1 VNEIRGLWFDGRDS
15 RPRPATLSR
24 PSDAA
29 VRIVTEDETLD
40 IATEALTISP
50 RLGSTPRILG
60 IPGRGQIECLDSPLL
75 DAWFTPPS
83 RIEAIADWL
92 ERRRTAALSAA
103 VATLVGVVAFV
114 KIGLPWAAERL
125 APQVPAAVERTMSQ
139 QVLALL
145 DRVHLQPSRLAPERQ
160 GLLRRE
166 FRALVADLPREHEMR
181 LEFRRA
187 PAIGPNAFALPDG
200 LVVMTDE
207 LVALAKSDEEI
218 LAVLA
223 HEAGHHEHRHALRQ
237 TLESSGILVLTGL
250 LFGDVSGSSL
260 TVALPVVLLE
270 TGFSRGHE
278 QEADDFA
285 LRILKR
291 RGKSPQAFADI
302 LRRLSQKHGIDDSG
316 AIGYVS
322 THPPSR
328 ERIARAERAAK
339 KWRNR

>member
-1 VNEIRGLWFDGRDS
+1 MNEIRGLWFDGRDS
-15 RPRPATLSR
+15 RPRPAVLSKPVADVVR
-24 PSDAA
+24 LVSDQ
-29 VRIVTEDETLD
+29 ETFDSPLD
-40 IATEALTISP
+40 TLTISP
-50 RLGSTPRILG
+50 RLGSTPRVVR
-60 IPGRGQIECLDSPLL
+60 IPGRGQVECPDTPSLDR
-75 DAWFTPPS
+75 WFSPPS

-103 VATLVGVVAFV
+103 AVTVIGVIAFV

-125 APQVPAAVERTMSQ
+125 APQVPAVVEQTMSR

-145 DRVHLQPSRLAPERQ
+145 DRIHMQPSRLASERQ
-160 GLLRRE
+160 RGLRRK
-166 FRALVADLPREHEMR
+166 FRELVADLPRERDMR
-181 LEFRRA
+181 LEFRHA
-187 PAIGPNAFALPDG
+187 PEIGPNAFALPDG
-200 LVVMTDE
+200 LIVMTDE
-207 LVALAKSDEEI
+207 LVALAKSDDEI
-218 LAVLA
+218 VAVLA

-302 LRRLSQKHGIDDSG
+302 LRRLSKEHGIDDSG
-316 AIGYVS
+316 PIGYVS

-328 ERIARAERAAK
+328 ERIVRAERAAK
-339 KWRNR
+339 AGR